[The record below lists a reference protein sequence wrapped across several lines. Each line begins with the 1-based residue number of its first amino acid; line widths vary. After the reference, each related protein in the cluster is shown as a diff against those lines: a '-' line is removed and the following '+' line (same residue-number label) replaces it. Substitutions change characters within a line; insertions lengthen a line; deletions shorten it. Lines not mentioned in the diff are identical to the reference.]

1 MSDSELSA
9 EGGAHPDHAGPSR
22 GNDSALDKISDSM
35 NKMFEVLSNMDKAWQ
50 NMSRKRGRCSSAS
63 SDSDDEP
70 PVQKVQVT
78 DDISDLFDDGTDTA
92 SAVMQVPNDDDDIFH
107 GIDDSFST
115 TNAVGAPVKT
125 KLAEKVNA
133 RFRTSLN
140 HDKIK
145 EKQAAYL
152 RPENCG
158 NLVVPRCNDEIWKR
172 LNHFQRR
179 KDMKLANTQ
188 RAITASATAI
198 IQMTEALLQC
208 VKNKGDLN
216 MPTLI
221 SKATDALALMGHASH
236 ELSFRRREQMAV
248 VLKKEYAGLISP
260 SISVTDS
267 LFGDDLSKTMR
278 DLKQTSYIS
287 REAGRRND
295 WSKNGKRFIHKDRKK
310 QWYNRARKHPIDDR
324 K

>member
-1 MSDSELSA
+1 MFDSDLIA
-9 EGGAHPDHAGPSR
+9 EGGAHPDRAGPSG

-35 NKMFEVLSNMDKAWQ
+35 DKMFEVLSNMDKAWQ
-50 NMSRKRGRCSSAS
+50 NMSRKRGRCSRAS

-78 DDISDLFDDGTDTA
+78 DDISDLFDDGTDIA
-92 SAVMQVPNDDDDIFH
+92 SAVMQVPNDDEDDIFH

-115 TNAVGAPVKT
+115 TNAVGAPVKA
-125 KLAEKVNA
+125 KLAEKVNT
-133 RFRTSLN
+133 RFQTSLN

-172 LNHFQRR
+172 L
-179 KDMKLANTQ
+179 
-188 RAITASATAI
+188 TAI

-208 VKNKGDLN
+208 FKNKGDLN

-267 LFGDDLSKTMR
+267 LFGDDLSKTMH

-287 REAGRRND
+287 REAGRPND
-295 WSKNGKRFIHKDRKK
+295 W
-310 QWYNRARKHPIDDR
+310 
-324 K
+324 